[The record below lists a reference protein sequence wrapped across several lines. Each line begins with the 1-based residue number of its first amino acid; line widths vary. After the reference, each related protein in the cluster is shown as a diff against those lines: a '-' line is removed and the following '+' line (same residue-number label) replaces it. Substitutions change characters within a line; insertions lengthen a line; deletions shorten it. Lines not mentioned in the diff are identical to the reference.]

1 MNKSIKTIIALTVLF
16 VIGFLALEGCNKKE
30 ARQPKVSGFF
40 VSGCNDIVLYTDDPR
55 GNDNPYID
63 TIYVTTVDDTKLKI
77 STTNT
82 PFFCGTDTIRHE
94 INTQGQNIS
103 IALLYEDPWS
113 DCLCGHHVDII
124 LDDLTLGQTYS
135 INLRKGDYD
144 YFQFKVAF
152 GTDTDLMFIRRM

>member
-1 MNKSIKTIIALTVLF
+1 MNKLSKTIIALTTLF
-16 VIGFLALEGCNKKE
+16 VIGFLALEGCNKQK
-30 ARQPKVSGFF
+30 AQSPKVSDFF

-82 PFFCGTDTIRHE
+82 PFFCGTDTIWHE

-103 IALLYEDPWS
+103 IALLYEDSWS

-124 LDDLTLGQTYS
+124 LDDLTLGQTYT
-135 INLRKGDYD
+135 IKLKRNDMD
-144 YFQFKVAF
+144 YFQFEVAF
-152 GTDTDLMFIRRM
+152 KPDTNLMFVHEY